1 MFNKLNSLRRHNKG
15 FSLVELIIV
24 MAIMVALIAVLA
36 PQFIKY
42 VQRSRDATVE
52 TAAED
57 VIQDLKAAY
66 VSGYLT
72 GDSEFTVY
80 GGSAGDEQG
89 FVNIAVVTDPTYA
102 NTDEIADQAAL
113 LTELGFD
120 ADGHGKNNAS
130 AKSWTITATFD
141 AASNA
146 VDISKT
152 AA

>member
-1 MFNKLNSLRRHNKG
+1 MFNKINSLRKHNKG

-57 VIQDLKAAY
+57 VVQDLKAAY
-66 VSGYLT
+66 ASGYIT
-72 GDSEFTVY
+72 GDSEFVVA
-80 GGSAGDEQG
+80 GGNAGDEQG
-89 FVNIAVVTDPTYA
+89 AVNISVTTDPTYA

-120 ADGHGKNNAS
+120 ADGHGKNNSS

-141 AASNA
+141 AATNT
-146 VDISKT
+146 VDVTKT